1 MASLTTDANSL
12 APNLLTL
19 EIHMNATLSRAQ
31 LNALP
36 ALARL
41 ASPDKGYALFAC
53 NAYALGQFC
62 IPYPVP
68 VTRRRT
74 TPKAH

>member
-1 MASLTTDANSL
+1 
-12 APNLLTL
+12 
-19 EIHMNATLSRAQ
+19 MNATLSRAQ